1 MATKKEDAVETTA
14 AAKKAPAKKTTTA
27 AKKPAAKKAPAAKAA
42 SAKKAP
48 AKAAAKTTAT
58 KAAPTKKTAPKKP
71 AVAKRS
77 AKAVIPKATA
87 KKVVEV
93 SKDVALFEELFKDSP
108 EIKYPQAGEVI
119 SGTIIKVEKK
129 NILVNVNNQ
138 FTGLVI
144 NKEIGNS
151 ADLDALEAGQPID
164 VMVLGDSVERG
175 LLILSLKRAN
185 QIKNL
190 TNLSKYNESSEVIT
204 VQPTEANKGGLLVD
218 IDGLKGFIPV
228 SQLTPL
234 HYPRVEGA
242 DAEKILEHLNGL
254 VGIDFKVRVIN
265 VDERGKKIIFSEKAA
280 IEESRGKALETLKEG
295 DIVEGVVSGILS
307 YGLFVTFEGLEGLVH
322 VSEIDWGHVNDPSKF
337 AKVGMKVK
345 VKVIGLDSD
354 KISLSIKRL
363 KENPWDV
370 LAKEIKLGDTV
381 KAPISRIAQF
391 GAFMDLTGGI
401 QGLIH
406 LSEISHGVVKDIKSH
421 LSVGE
426 EVEAKVINFD
436 PKKKRI
442 GLSLKALQEAPKG
455 EVTKPAKNDEVDAIE
470 ADAEKVE
477 AKKAPA
483 KKPAAKKEEK

>member
-1 MATKKEDAVETTA
+1 MAQADMT
-14 AAKKAPAKKTTTA
+14 
-27 AKKPAAKKAPAAKAA
+27 
-42 SAKKAP
+42 
-48 AKAAAKTTAT
+48 
-58 KAAPTKKTAPKKP
+58 
-71 AVAKRS
+71 
-77 AKAVIPKATA
+77 
-87 KKVVEV
+87 
-93 SKDVALFEELFKDSP
+93 LFEELFEQSP
-108 EIKYPQAGEVI
+108 EIKYPKEGEVI
-119 SGTIIKVEKK
+119 SGTIVKVEKK

-138 FTGLVI
+138 FTGLVVS
-144 NKEIGNS
+144 KEVGNTV
-151 ADLDALEAGQPID
+151 DLNELKDGQPID

-190 TNLSKYNESSEVIT
+190 TNLTQYNESEEVIT
-204 VQPTEANKGGLLVD
+204 VKPTEANKGGLLVD

-242 DAEKILEHLNGL
+242 NADKILEHLEGL
-254 VGIDFKVRVIN
+254 VGKDFQVRVIN
-265 VDERGKKIIFSEKAA
+265 VDEAGKKIIFSEKAA
-280 IEESRGKALETLKEG
+280 IAENREKALETLKEG

-307 YGLFVTFEGLEGLVH
+307 YGLFVTFDGLEGLVH

-370 LAKEIKLGDTV
+370 LAKKYKLGDSIV
-381 KAPISRIAQF
+381 APISRISKF
-391 GAFMDLTGGI
+391 GAFMNLEGGI

-406 LSEISHGVVKDIKSH
+406 LSEISHGVVKDIRDHVK
-421 LSVGE
+421 VGE
-426 EVEAKVINFD
+426 EVTAKIINFE
-436 PKKKRI
+436 PTKKRI
-442 GLSLKALQEAPKG
+442 GLSLKALQEAPK
-455 EVTKPAKNDEVDAIE
+455 EAPAKKEE
-470 ADAEKVE
+470 TKTEEKSEKKVA

-483 KKPAAKKEEK
+483 KKTAAKKEETKTEEK

>member
-1 MATKKEDAVETTA
+1 MANTDLTLFQE
-14 AAKKAPAKKTTTA
+14 
-27 AKKPAAKKAPAAKAA
+27 
-42 SAKKAP
+42 
-48 AKAAAKTTAT
+48 
-58 KAAPTKKTAPKKP
+58 
-71 AVAKRS
+71 
-77 AKAVIPKATA
+77 
-87 KKVVEV
+87 
-93 SKDVALFEELFKDSP
+93 LFEQSP
-108 EIKYPQAGEVI
+108 EIKYPKEGEVI
-119 SGTIIKVEKK
+119 SGTIVKVEKK

-138 FTGLVI
+138 FTGLVVS
-144 NKEIGNS
+144 KEVGNTV
-151 ADLDALEAGQPID
+151 DLNSLEAGQPID

-190 TNLSKYNESSEVIT
+190 SNLARYNESSEIIT
-204 VQPTEANKGGLLVD
+204 VRPTEANKGGLLVD

-242 DAEKILEHLNGL
+242 DAEKILEHLEGL
-254 VGIDFKVRVIN
+254 VGKEFQVRVIN
-265 VDERGKKIIFSEKAA
+265 VDEAGKKIIFSEKAA
-280 IEESRGKALETLKEG
+280 IEENREKALKSLKEG

-370 LAKEIKLGDTV
+370 LAKKCKLGDSIS
-381 KAPISRIAQF
+381 APISRISKF
-391 GAFMDLTGGI
+391 GAFMDLEGGI

-406 LSEISHGVVKDIKSH
+406 LSEISHGVVKDIRDHVK
-421 LSVGE
+421 VGE
-426 EVEAKVINFD
+426 EVTAKIINFE
-436 PKKKRI
+436 PNKKRI
-442 GLSLKALQEAPKG
+442 GLSLKALQEAP
-455 EVTKPAKNDEVDAIE
+455 A
-470 ADAEKVE
+470 
-477 AKKAPA
+477 
-483 KKPAAKKEEK
+483 KEEKAEAVKEEKTSEEK